1 MRQIGVKEFTP
12 EEAEMTGKYELRD
25 EGALN
30 YKRFL
35 DGDEHAFDFIINT
48 YHDSMIY
55 FIYGILHNTA
65 DAEDVA
71 ADVFADLI
79 VHKNRYSFQCSLKTY
94 LFSVARNKAIDRLR
108 RRKHTSDA
116 DFEETTASIAD
127 AEDLEEKVVSNELSQ
142 TIRSALEE
150 INGDYAEVLRLT
162 YIYGFSGDD
171 ISAVMGKSKKQI
183 ANLLYRG
190 KESLRIVLE
199 KKGGF
204 IG

>member
-1 MRQIGVKEFTP
+1 MSDYGIF
-12 EEAEMTGKYELRD
+12 D
-25 EGALN
+25 EGTS
-30 YKRFL
+30 YFRKYL
-35 DGDEHAFDFIINT
+35 DGDNSAFDGIIGL

-79 VHKNRYSFQCSLKTY
+79 VNKNRYSFKCSLKTY

-108 RRKHTSDA
+108 RRKHIYDG
-116 DFEETTASIAD
+116 DFEETTESVAD
-127 AEDLEEKVVSNELSQ
+127 AENLEEKIIGDELSRTVQ
-142 TIRSALEE
+142 SALGE
-150 INGDYAEVLRLT
+150 INEDYAEVLRLT
-162 YIYGFSGDD
+162 YIYGFSGDE
-171 ISAVMGKSKKQI
+171 ICAVTGKNKRQI

-190 KESLRIVLE
+190 KESLRKILE
-199 KKGGF
+199 SKGVD